1 MKITFEDSNACITY
15 KTDKDNGDININPK
29 FIAKFGHIVAFIT
42 KNGEARAEP
51 KDFVFDGKGVTAV
64 MKIEIEMDN
73 PLVCL
78 KCTKFETPKCPLL
91 YIFNNKAK
99 IEFDTCSAFND

>member
-1 MKITFEDSNACITY
+1 MRITFKEDNNSCITHY
-15 KTDKDNGDININPK
+15 ENGDININPK

-51 KDFVFDGKGVTAV
+51 KDFVFDGKGVAAV
-64 MKIEIEMDN
+64 MKIEINN

-99 IEFDTCSAFND
+99 IEFETCSAFND